1 MFNELLVTALLVPFI
16 TFSIW
21 FMKKTVLKFI
31 ATMDSMLETNRQY
44 AEIIKK
50 ELADLK
56 EEVKKN
62 RR

>member
-21 FMKKTVLKFI
+21 FMRITVMKFI
-31 ATMDSMLETNRQY
+31 STMDRMLNTNEEL
-44 AEIIKK
+44 ANIIKK
-50 ELADLK
+50 ELAELK
-56 EEVKKN
+56 EEVKKT

>member
-1 MFNELLVTALLVPFI
+1 MFNELLVTALLVPFV

-21 FMKKTVLKFI
+21 FMKKTVIKFI
-31 ATMDSMLETNRQY
+31 ATMDTMLETNNKY

-50 ELADLK
+50 ELAELK
-56 EEVKKN
+56 EEVRKT